1 MNLFSNAA
9 DFASYVDSETRNFDT
24 MNEQE
29 LIYIV
34 PFPTQ
39 KIARSSVC
47 WRKQK
52 RLCSSKK
59 YVDWQLA
66 LTCKS
71 TFGMVHHF
79 TKTPSKMGNIHSRPF
94 SGLRVHVCI
103 RSQTTLRK
111 KAEMLILTPEDNNWM
126 MLLLRE
132 LWQATQEKYYSNC
145 LKDIEH

>member
-47 WRKQK
+47 
-52 RLCSSKK
+52 
-59 YVDWQLA
+59 
-66 LTCKS
+66 
-71 TFGMVHHF
+71 
-79 TKTPSKMGNIHSRPF
+79 
-94 SGLRVHVCI
+94 
-103 RSQTTLRK
+103 
-111 KAEMLILTPEDNNWM
+111 
-126 MLLLRE
+126 
-132 LWQATQEKYYSNC
+132 
-145 LKDIEH
+145 